1 MRRFKCQV
9 DLDENYLVFG
19 GKDGVKE
26 PFLPQQEAMIVAQT
40 MMTMQDDHEPN
51 PSSIQGVVQQQ
62 QTGGSDGG
70 GGKAGPGG
78 LLKSIFKR

>member
-26 PFLPQQEAMIVAQT
+26 PFLPQQEAMVVAQT
-40 MMTMQDDHEPN
+40 MMNIPQDDHDPN
-51 PSSIQGVVQQQ
+51 PSSIQEIQQQ
-62 QTGGSDGG
+62 QGQGG
-70 GGKAGPGG
+70 GEKAGPGG